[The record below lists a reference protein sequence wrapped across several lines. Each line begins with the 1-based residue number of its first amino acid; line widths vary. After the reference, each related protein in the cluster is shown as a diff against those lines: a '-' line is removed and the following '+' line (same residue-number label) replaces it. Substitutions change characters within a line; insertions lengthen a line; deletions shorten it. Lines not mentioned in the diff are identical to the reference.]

1 MLFTDGNSSLASRL
15 LCEGEQQQ
23 KDLTV
28 KEPAESQVPNMK
40 SPNGLVLYVEDDEDT
55 RELVTYVL
63 AKSHYKVIAAANG
76 DDALMLARTND
87 FDLYVIDNWMSG
99 GSGIDLCKKLREFDT
114 RTPILFYSGA
124 AYESDKQQAFAAG
137 AQGYL
142 IKPAGPDELIAEVI
156 RIVSAARRTKAP
168 ATL

>member
-1 MLFTDGNSSLASRL
+1 
-15 LCEGEQQQ
+15 
-23 KDLTV
+23 
-28 KEPAESQVPNMK
+28 MK
-40 SPNGLVLYVEDDEDT
+40 SPTGLVLYVEDDDDT

-63 AKSHYKVIAAANG
+63 AEINYRVMGAANG
-76 DDALMLARTND
+76 DDALILARTND

-124 AYESDKQQAFAAG
+124 AFESDKQQAFAAG

-142 IKPAGPDELIAEVI
+142 IKPAGPDDLTAEVI
-156 RIVSAARRTKAP
+156 RIVSSAGRTKAP

>member
-1 MLFTDGNSSLASRL
+1 
-15 LCEGEQQQ
+15 
-23 KDLTV
+23 
-28 KEPAESQVPNMK
+28 MK
-40 SPNGLVLYVEDDEDT
+40 SPTGLVLYVEDDDDT

-63 AKSHYKVIAAANG
+63 AEINYRVIGAANG

-124 AYESDKQQAFAAG
+124 AFEIDKQQAFAAG

-142 IKPAGPDELIAEVI
+142 IKPAGPDDLIAEVN
-156 RIVSAARRTKAP
+156 RIVSATRSTEAP
-168 ATL
+168 ATLYREVAK

>member
-1 MLFTDGNSSLASRL
+1 M
-15 LCEGEQQQ
+15 
-23 KDLTV
+23 
-28 KEPAESQVPNMK
+28 PHMK
-40 SPNGLVLYVEDDEDT
+40 PPTGLVLCVEDDDDT

-63 AKSHYKVIAAANG
+63 AEINYRVIGAANG

-99 GSGIDLCKKLREFDT
+99 GSGIGLCKKLREFDT

-124 AYESDKQQAFAAG
+124 AFESDKQQAFAAG

-142 IKPAGPDELIAEVI
+142 IKPAGPDDLIAEVI
-156 RIVSAARRTKAP
+156 RIASATRSTEAP